1 MDFFLIYIPSFLVLL
16 TVLVFVHEYGH
27 YWVARRCGVRIEVFS
42 IGFGPELF
50 GWTDKGKTRW
60 KVSAIPLGGY
70 VKMFGEGAYSGG
82 GAGGTPMT
90 DEDRAESFSH
100 KSLGKRAAVV
110 FAGPAANYLF
120 AIIVLAGLFMTI
132 GQPHTPA
139 TVGTVVE
146 GSAAEAAGIRPGD
159 EFLSIDG
166 TEVELFRDV
175 QRIVVLRP
183 QQPLDIVLL
192 RDGKKIALTVTPS
205 ASEHTDVSGNT
216 SRIGRLGVTQRAG
229 EYVRS
234 GPLDAVW
241 DAANETVNL
250 TVDTLTAVGQIF
262 AGQRSLEELGG
273 PVRIGQLSGDT
284 ARHGIVPFISF
295 MALLSVNLGLINL
308 FPIPMLDGGHLLFY
322 GIEALRGKPL
332 GERAQEIGFR
342 IGLVVV
348 LGLMLFVTFNDL
360 VNLPVFDFV
369 KSLIT

>member
-16 TVLVFVHEYGH
+16 TVLVFVHEFGH
-27 YWVARRCGVRIEVFS
+27 YWVARRCGVRVEVFS

-50 GWTDKGKTRW
+50 GWTDKANTRW
-60 KVSAIPLGGY
+60 KISAVPLGGY

-90 DEDRAESFSH
+90 AAERAESFSH
-100 KSLGKRAAVV
+100 KSLGRRAAVV
-110 FAGPAANYLF
+110 FAGPAANYIF
-120 AIIVLAGLFMTI
+120 AMIVLAGLFMTI
-132 GQPHTPA
+132 GQPYTPA
-139 TVGTVVE
+139 TVGEVVE
-146 GSAAEAAGIRPGD
+146 GSAAEEAGILPGD
-159 EFLSIDG
+159 EFLYVDG
-166 TEVELFRDV
+166 SKVELFRDV

-183 QQPLDIVLL
+183 GQPMDIVLL
-192 RDGKKIALTVTPS
+192 RDGKEIELTVTPR
-205 ASEHTDVSGNT
+205 ATEHTDVSGNKST
-216 SRIGRLGVTQRAG
+216 IGRLGVTQRAG
-229 EYVRS
+229 EYVQS
-234 GPLDAVW
+234 GPLDAIW
-241 DAANETVNL
+241 EAANETVNL

-308 FPIPMLDGGHLLFY
+308 FPIPMLDGGHLLYY
-322 GIEALRGKPL
+322 GIEAVRGKPL

-360 VNLPVFDFV
+360 VNLPLFDFV

>member
-16 TVLVFVHEYGH
+16 TVLVFVHEFGH

-50 GWTDKGKTRW
+50 GWTDKANTRW

-82 GAGGTPMT
+82 GAGGRPMT
-90 DEDRAESFSH
+90 EEDRAESFSH

-120 AIIVLAGLFMTI
+120 AIVVLAGLFMTI
-132 GQPHTPA
+132 GQPYTPA
-139 TVGTVVE
+139 SVGTVVE
-146 GSAAEAAGIRPGD
+146 GSAAEEAGILPGD
-159 EFLSIDG
+159 KFLSVDG
-166 TEVELFRDV
+166 SKVELFRDV
-175 QRIVVLRP
+175 QRIVILRP
-183 QQPLDIVLL
+183 DEPLDIVLL
-192 RDGKKIALTVTPS
+192 RDGKEIELTVTTKS
-205 ASEHTDVSGNT
+205 SEHTDVSGNK
-216 SRIGRLGVTQRAG
+216 SRIGLLGITQRAG
-229 EYVRS
+229 EFKKS

-241 DAANETVNL
+241 DAAKETVNL

-262 AGQRSLEELGG
+262 AGKRSLEELGG

-284 ARHGIVPFISF
+284 ARHGIIPFISF

-308 FPIPMLDGGHLLFY
+308 FPVPMLDGGHLLFY
-322 GIEALRGKPL
+322 AIEAMRGKPL

-360 VNLPVFDFV
+360 VNLPVFEFV
-369 KSLIT
+369 KKLIT